1 MARTKISIL
10 TTDKWLEEKTAYEI
24 RKSEYAIG
32 FLGASEAYLLNYL
45 KKNTIFN
52 HILLIKPTREN
63 QIAFSEPFLRSL
75 CKINVIIIGGP
86 LADEHKAIIQSSHI
100 SGYLT
105 IKDINAPTIKE
116 MVFQINRLGYF
127 PNDHIPSIYW
137 INSPK
142 KNQELAQPKF
152 TNKERLILFH
162 MCHGFTNVEI
172 AEIIKS
178 SVSNVRNHVERMKAK
193 TQVQTNIEMVA
204 VSVSNNWIQLC
215 RESFKR
221 HNPYVM
227 KLTR

>member
-1 MARTKISIL
+1 MARTKISVL
-10 TTDKWLEEKTAYEI
+10 TEDKWLEEKTAYEI
-24 RKSEYAIG
+24 QKSEYAVGFIG
-32 FLGASEAYLLNYL
+32 VSESHLLNYL
-45 KKNTIFN
+45 KKNTIYN
-52 HILLIKPTREN
+52 HILLIKPTPEN
-63 QIAFSEPFLRSL
+63 QMAFSETFLRSL

-105 IKDINAPTIKE
+105 LKDIHATTIKE
-116 MVFQINRLGYF
+116 MVFQINKLGYF
-127 PNDHIPSIYW
+127 PNDHIPIRYW

-142 KNQELAQPKF
+142 KTQELVQPKF
-152 TNKERLILFH
+152 TNKEKLILFH

-178 SVSNVRNHVERMKAK
+178 SISNVRNHVERMKAK
-193 TQVQTNIEMVA
+193 AQVQTNIEMVA

-215 RESFKR
+215 RENFKR
-221 HNPYVM
+221 HNPYIM